1 VVAPPTIIEH
11 GLGAAVGNVGR
22 VVAFALHRVTLLSVR
37 CLSDG
42 GGLCGLR
49 GNESDDVGCGC
60 GGSSAT
66 GMIEDGPLDDGSGV
80 RADLVPVL
88 PLILLP
94 LVPLP
99 LVLWRLVALRLLPP
113 KAAAPFLL
121 ALYVL
126 PCASLILCVLLAL
139 VCMVLRP
146 LTCSSLDETKCILW
160 VAAMCQSHQWGKRCH
175 AVGLHSGVSGIRTR
189 TQPCTR
195 SPYADTP
202 FNRGV
207 DHWHRFPCGGFLV
220 RFATPGCTVE

>member
-1 VVAPPTIIEH
+1 M
-11 GLGAAVGNVGR
+11 
-22 VVAFALHRVTLLSVR
+22 R

-49 GNESDDVGCGC
+49 GNGSDNVGCGC

-66 GMIEDGPLDDGSGV
+66 GMIEDGPLDDGGGV

-88 PLILLP
+88 PLILL
-94 LVPLP
+94 LLIPLP

-121 ALYVL
+121 ALYVI
-126 PCASLILCVLLAL
+126 PCASLFLCVLLAL
-139 VCMVLRP
+139 VRVVVRP
-146 LTCSSLDETKCILW
+146 LTCSSLDETKYILW
-160 VAAMCQSHQWGKRCH
+160 VAAMCQSHQWVKRCH
-175 AVGLHSGVSGIRTR
+175 ARHTHRI
-189 TQPCTR
+189 QPCTR

-220 RFATPGCTVE
+220 RFAICGCTVE